1 MQVRKIQHN
10 WLFKKFWR
18 KNRSFSCASHNF
30 FFERKLVSL
39 SLKKIILFQVQRFF
53 SWIFL
58 GANVMRNFDG
68 KIHTA
73 CFVII
78 LISISTFFCFLSGD
92 QICFLHYSFFLICV
106 RPGVWATK
114 KITTH
119 FFLLHIL
126 IKSLE
131 HRKILLNLF
140 SS

>member
-1 MQVRKIQHN
+1 MQILFGLAIEEGMQVRKIQHN

-39 SLKKIILFQVQRFF
+39 SLKKIISFQVQRFF
-53 SWIFL
+53 FLNIFRCKCDEKFWRKNTHSL
-58 GANVMRNFDG
+58 FCNNFDFN
-68 KIHTA
+68 KH
-73 CFVII
+73 F
-78 LISISTFFCFLSGD
+78 FFCFLSGD

-119 FFLLHIL
+119 FFLLHIF
-126 IKSLE
+126 
-131 HRKILLNLF
+131 N
-140 SS
+140 